1 MNLVNP
7 PRIHSWF
14 QIACS
19 VLEDPRH
26 IFSVYFIHTGMCM
39 CDQNE
44 QNSTDITFLWSE
56 EQTTPS
62 FDYFL
67 ISRLI
72 KLSETF
78 FLKI

>member
-1 MNLVNP
+1 
-7 PRIHSWF
+7 
-14 QIACS
+14 
-19 VLEDPRH
+19 
-26 IFSVYFIHTGMCM
+26 M

-44 QNSTDITFLWSE
+44 QNSTDNTFLWSE

-78 FLKI
+78 FENLKHNL